1 MREQFISRAWFA
13 RFLCAVIFC
22 CAAALPACR
31 AQGATR
37 LPLPQEAR
45 DGLDI
50 LYRGDPDAA
59 IEHFHRVQAS
69 QPNSPIGFLLEADA
83 MWWKIYCHSLEF
95 KWNMVDIWELGP
107 SAENDAFLKVDDK
120 AISRAEAQIQQAES
134 ADLHIYAGMA
144 YLLKARLIGMRGDR
158 RGTARA
164 GVKGREHFLR
174 AKALDP
180 HLADADTGLGLY
192 NYYIDTLSAIAKMLR
207 FFMGIPGGSKQDGVV
222 QLTNA
227 MEHGDMTAVEARFYL
242 AKNIRLY
249 DQRYERAA
257 ELMEPLVKQYP
268 QNPIFA
274 LMLGNLNALLNRKEK
289 ATANY
294 RAAAAM
300 SVADAKSRER
310 VARLAGEG
318 LAALQNQK

>member
-1 MREQFISRAWFA
+1 MRRAFLSRECCA
-13 RFLCAVIFC
+13 RFICALIFC
-22 CAAALPACR
+22 CVAALPACR
-31 AQGATR
+31 AQGVSR

-45 DGLDI
+45 DGLDA

-59 IEHFHRVQAS
+59 IEHFRRVQTS
-69 QPNSPIGFLLEADA
+69 EPSSPVGFLLEADA
-83 MWWKIYCHSLEF
+83 LWWKIYCHSLEF
-95 KWNMVDIWELGP
+95 KWNMLDIWELGA
-107 SAENDAFLKVDDK
+107 SRENEVFLKVDDK
-120 AISRAEAQIQQAES
+120 AASLAEAQIQRAEM

-144 YLLKARLIGMRGDR
+144 YLLRARLIGMRGDR

-164 GVKGREHFLR
+164 GVKAREHFLR

-192 NYYIDTLSAIAKMLR
+192 NYYIDTLSAFARVLR

-249 DQRYERAA
+249 DQQYERAA
-257 ELMEPLVKQYP
+257 EMMEPLVARYP

-274 LMLGNLNALLNRKEK
+274 MMLGNLNALLNRKDK
-289 ATANY
+289 AAANY
-294 RAAAAM
+294 RDAAATP
-300 SVADAKSRER
+300 VPDPKSRER
-310 VARLAGEG
+310 VARLCREG
-318 LAALQNQK
+318 LAAVHAQ